1 MMKVLTIPYFPFR
14 HYEPIDALTEFQ
26 TVGLASWRDWWA
38 KYFDI
43 FGGRARVY
51 ERPTMNAIQDATSRM
66 KQEAKNL
73 GADAIIGYSISVFPL
88 NSKGMGM
95 SQVLVCGTAVRFVS
109 MPASKVTSRTTRPA
123 EEPTEPT
130 IAEHSV
136 PVGVFP
142 GFSDLD
148 IQVPSLDGVSRS
160 SSIVK

>member
-1 MMKVLTIPYFPFR
+1 MKVLTIPYFPFR
-14 HYEPIDALTEFQ
+14 QYEPIDALTEFQ

-43 FGGRARVY
+43 VGGRARVY
-51 ERPTMNAIQDATSRM
+51 ERPTMSAIQDATSRM
-66 KQEAKNL
+66 KQEAKDL

-109 MPASKVTSRTTRPA
+109 MPASKVASRTIRPG
-123 EEPTEPT
+123 EEPTEQT

-136 PVGVFP
+136 PVEVFP

>member
-1 MMKVLTIPYFPFR
+1 
-14 HYEPIDALTEFQ
+14 
-26 TVGLASWRDWWA
+26 
-38 KYFDI
+38 
-43 FGGRARVY
+43 
-51 ERPTMNAIQDATSRM
+51 M

-130 IAEHSV
+130 IVEHSV